1 MSVFIE
7 TRKGLRG
14 FLSDI
19 EVTKQGKAFAENQRT
34 GECFEEAGFQ
44 ALMIQLWSIHWTL
57 CWPSDPQVKAVW
69 MRKEQVND
77 KCYWSETQVTLEY
90 PRWNASACRVSRNAR
105 RGRAADLRVIFTD
118 NGKIKDYVIF

>member
-7 TRKGLRG
+7 TQKGLRG
-14 FLSDI
+14 FSSDI

-44 ALMIQLWSIHWTL
+44 ALMIQLWSTHWTL
-57 CWPSDPQVKAVW
+57 CWPNDPQVKDLW

-77 KCYWSETQVTLEY
+77 KWSVPDEMQVLAE
-90 PRWNASACRVSRNAR
+90 
-105 RGRAADLRVIFTD
+105 
-118 NGKIKDYVIF
+118 